1 MYTCMYI
8 YIYVCAYINT
18 YTYIYTHTFIS
29 MVIFE
34 SSFHYKLFGL
44 HVGRMYIDC
53 LCRRPCT
60 PRRRMTMRWR
70 TCMANHAYLV

>member
-1 MYTCMYI
+1 
-8 YIYVCAYINT
+8 
-18 YTYIYTHTFIS
+18 